1 MRYEEDRLVAA
12 VEELKAF
19 SAKVTDHDTVA
30 DLATITNGFQT
41 MRSYVSVGLKVSASH
56 ETLEA
61 IERLHE
67 NGQLT
72 LQLWNTLMNAL
83 ALARK
88 REFSSPAEPV
98 VRKPCRRVSSRLL
111 GRSLTFKGNRL
122 NRAA

>member
-12 VEELKAF
+12 AEELKTF
-19 SAKVTDHDTVA
+19 SANVTDKDTLA
-30 DLATITNGFQT
+30 DLATIANGLQT
-41 MRSYVSVGLKVSASH
+41 MRPYVSVGLKVSASH

-72 LQLWNTLMNAL
+72 LPLWNTLMNAL

-88 REFSSPAEPV
+88 RELSSPVEAA
-98 VRKPCRRVSSRLL
+98 VRKPCRRVASRLL